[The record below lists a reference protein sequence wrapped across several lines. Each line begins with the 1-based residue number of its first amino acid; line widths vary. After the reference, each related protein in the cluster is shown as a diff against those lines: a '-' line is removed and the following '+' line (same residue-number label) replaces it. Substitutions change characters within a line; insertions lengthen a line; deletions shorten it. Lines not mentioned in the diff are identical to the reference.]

1 MLPRSSAI
9 AMESPWPHLHIG
21 SIKSNNS
28 TFSWGILRF
37 TWVQPWLSV
46 GIKTWILPYE
56 FLSTSVHDNKSALQ
70 SHGGAN
76 ESPVNY
82 ICTLSSCCIY
92 SLSHNWDQL
101 GIHQWCLT
109 MMRAIYLPPSQVH
122 CNIEDAAKSINGSH
136 TCAEK
141 IMATA
146 SQRALSAQS
155 LTYNVLFW
163 LHSIRCHVN
172 RPSKHPKD
180 VFFICTSTLLTLCT
194 AFLSKFMR
202 ALIGGAECR
211 AMLQCPERCLDCPN

>member
-1 MLPRSSAI
+1 MTHDRKSSYNAFIAKQIWYLPLKI
-9 AMESPWPHLHIG
+9 
-21 SIKSNNS
+21 
-28 TFSWGILRF
+28 
-37 TWVQPWLSV
+37 
-46 GIKTWILPYE
+46 E
-56 FLSTSVHDNKSALQ
+56 FLFFATRTFNKSMPLITNNVTKNQSPAALAKN
-70 SHGGAN
+70 H
-76 ESPVNY
+76 NY

-109 MMRAIYLPPSQVH
+109 MMHAIYLPPSQVP

-141 IMATA
+141 ITATA

-163 LHSIRCHVN
+163 LHSIRCHVH
-172 RPSKHPKD
+172 RPNKHQD